1 MTCVLEACSSGPLP
15 PTRFR
20 RGEECGESTVGDL
33 PDCQGAGLCPKS
45 KARVRGA
52 ARPQQ
57 RARRGADAEAA
68 GLPCAQPPPAWR
80 RRRSAESAPDC
91 VPRGRP
97 SSPPLGRR
105 RGAQSKPR
113 RHAPPADAPFSTAAL
128 LHRPVPPPPPA
139 FTFLTDWLYSRK
151 WQFWASTKKVKPKT
165 K

>member
-68 GLPCAQPPPAWR
+68 GLPCAQQPQPGVG
-80 RRRSAESAPDC
+80 E
-91 VPRGRP
+91 
-97 SSPPLGRR
+97 
-105 RGAQSKPR
+105 GAQSRRPTVSHAADPR
-113 RHAPPADAPFSTAAL
+113 P
-128 LHRPVPPPPPA
+128 HR
-139 FTFLTDWLYSRK
+139 
-151 WQFWASTKKVKPKT
+151 
-165 K
+165 